1 MIQQSFIKLRLA
13 RGRGVL
19 GGGGGGL
26 IGLGGNGG
34 EGGVS
39 LIYTDINRQP

>member
-1 MIQQSFIKLRLA
+1 MIQQSFMLLLV

-34 EGGVS
+34 EGFFS